1 MWVGEFVNASP
12 SLLLN
17 FSLDLQLISRVPY
30 VLIDRKRDQPN
41 ERRGSWCRGEHA
53 RSRRRRSQR
62 RGQRRMRKTSLT
74 RRYINKQRGGGS
86 GGKTLL
92 ELPILHVT
100 IGDNAAGRAEAATTR
115 PHNDNGSRGN
125 LQFHSLLTMEIN
137 RFWAKTLCFATG
149 RPSF

>member
-1 MWVGEFVNASP
+1 MSGGEFVDQYASP
-12 SLLLN
+12 SLLN
-17 FSLDLQLISRVPY
+17 FSLDLPLISRVPY
-30 VLIDRKRDQPN
+30 VLIDRKRDLPN
-41 ERRGSWCRGEHA
+41 ERRGVAGS
-53 RSRRRRSQR
+53 
-62 RGQRRMRKTSLT
+62 MRAHNDGAVSGADNGACAKPLSLT
-74 RRYINKQRGGGS
+74 RRRYTNKQRGVGS

-100 IGDNAAGRAEAATTR
+100 IEDNAAEAATTR

>member
-1 MWVGEFVNASP
+1 MFI
-12 SLLLN
+12 
-17 FSLDLQLISRVPY
+17 DLPL
-30 VLIDRKRDQPN
+30 N
-41 ERRGSWCRGEHA
+41 ERRGVAGSMPAHDDGAVSGADNGACA
-53 RSRRRRSQR
+53 
-62 RGQRRMRKTSLT
+62 KPLSLT

-100 IGDNAAGRAEAATTR
+100 IGDNAAEAATTR

-125 LQFHSLLTMEIN
+125 LQFHSFLTLETN

>member
-1 MWVGEFVNASP
+1 MF
-12 SLLLN
+12 
-17 FSLDLQLISRVPY
+17 
-30 VLIDRKRDQPN
+30 IDRKRDLPN
-41 ERRGSWCRGEHA
+41 ERRGVAGSMPAHDDGAVSGADNGACA
-53 RSRRRRSQR
+53 
-62 RGQRRMRKTSLT
+62 KPLSLT

-115 PHNDNGSRGN
+115 PNNENGSRGN

-137 RFWAKTLCFATG
+137 GFGQRRFVSPPVDLVFNNCM
-149 RPSF
+149 

>member
-1 MWVGEFVNASP
+1 MWTNIYDESP

-30 VLIDRKRDQPN
+30 VLIDRKRDLPN
-41 ERRGSWCRGEHA
+41 VVVSRGACPLTTTAQSAARTTAHA
-53 RSRRRRSQR
+53 QNL
-62 RGQRRMRKTSLT
+62 SLT

-115 PHNDNGSRGN
+115 LHNDNGSRGN